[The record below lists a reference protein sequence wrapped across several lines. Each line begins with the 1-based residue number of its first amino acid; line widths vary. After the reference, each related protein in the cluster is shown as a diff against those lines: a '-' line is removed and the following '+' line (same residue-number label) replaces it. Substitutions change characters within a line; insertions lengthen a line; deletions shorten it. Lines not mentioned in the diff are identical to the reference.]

1 MGLPDKAKNGGYTV
15 SPVHADSDPPDVS
28 QQLGDMASFTGS
40 CGFRPGRSFE
50 NHARFIKVLP
60 GETGE
65 AVGDTCG
72 VLIRFAEEAPRRST
86 SPSSSR

>member
-1 MGLPDKAKNGGYTV
+1 MEATRFHRFMRIPTRR
-15 SPVHADSDPPDVS
+15 DVS

-72 VLIRFAEEAPRRST
+72 VLIRFAEEGAQEEYVAFVKQVTTKPGV
-86 SPSSSR
+86 